1 MGRAMAIRKRDLL
14 EEVMRKKRNEKNEES
29 EEEREIQLVLS
40 R

>member
-14 EEVMRKKRNEKNEES
+14 EEAMSKRENEKKEEG